1 MKRFISPWSDVAKGS
16 VYPFKACGS
25 IKQSSGYGWHFKLLT
40 SLYVAQSQRLT

>member
-1 MKRFISPWSDVAKGS
+1 MKRFICPWSDVAKGS